1 MGRPVRRSASG
12 RPGRGFAEA
21 AKVLDFPA
29 HVQHPATLRARVRF
43 FGERGGA
50 LSRNRDRDRKQPS
63 RPTALD
69 EARNE
74 LFSHIHRCGVL
85 QASEEQQLEWMKDTI
100 EFLSERY
107 PSLREKEL
115 KELEGIGLRFCRPV
129 IVNAPGA
136 EAESAA
142 A

>member
-1 MGRPVRRSASG
+1 M
-12 RPGRGFAEA
+12 
-21 AKVLDFPA
+21 
-29 HVQHPATLRARVRF
+29 
-43 FGERGGA
+43 
-50 LSRNRDRDRKQPS
+50 SRNRERDRDRKAPS

-85 QASEEQQLEWMKDTI
+85 SATEDQQVEWMKDTV

-107 PSLREKEL
+107 PALKEKEL

-129 IVNAPGA
+129 IVNAPVAA
-136 EAESAA
+136 EAEAEAEAEAGADVDDEAEADVEAEAETAA

>member
-1 MGRPVRRSASG
+1 M
-12 RPGRGFAEA
+12 
-21 AKVLDFPA
+21 
-29 HVQHPATLRARVRF
+29 
-43 FGERGGA
+43 
-50 LSRNRDRDRKQPS
+50 SRNRERDRDRKAPS

-85 QASEEQQLEWMKDTI
+85 GATEDQQVEWMKDTV

-107 PSLREKEL
+107 PSLKEKEL

-129 IVNAPGA
+129 IVNAPVAAEPEAVAEVDVDDEAEADVEA
-136 EAESAA
+136 EAETAA

>member
-1 MGRPVRRSASG
+1 
-12 RPGRGFAEA
+12 
-21 AKVLDFPA
+21 
-29 HVQHPATLRARVRF
+29 
-43 FGERGGA
+43 
-50 LSRNRDRDRKQPS
+50 LSRNRERDRDRKAPS

-85 QASEEQQLEWMKDTI
+85 GASEEQQVEWMKDTV

-107 PSLREKEL
+107 PALKEKEL

-129 IVNAPGA
+129 IVNAPAA
-136 EAESAA
+136 EAEAEVELEDDAEAGVEAEAETAA

>member
-1 MGRPVRRSASG
+1 M
-12 RPGRGFAEA
+12 
-21 AKVLDFPA
+21 
-29 HVQHPATLRARVRF
+29 
-43 FGERGGA
+43 
-50 LSRNRDRDRKQPS
+50 SRNRDRDRDRDRRAPS

-85 QASEEQQLEWMKDTI
+85 GSSEEQQVEWMKDTV

-107 PSLREKEL
+107 PSLKEKEL

-129 IVNAPGA
+129 ISNAPAAA
-136 EAESAA
+136 EAEVDAEAEAELDDEAEADVEAEAQTAA

>member
-1 MGRPVRRSASG
+1 
-12 RPGRGFAEA
+12 
-21 AKVLDFPA
+21 
-29 HVQHPATLRARVRF
+29 
-43 FGERGGA
+43 
-50 LSRNRDRDRKQPS
+50 LSRNRERDRDRKAPS

-85 QASEEQQLEWMKDTI
+85 GASEEQQVEWMKDTV

-107 PSLREKEL
+107 PALKEKEL

-129 IVNAPGA
+129 IVNAPAA
-136 EAESAA
+136 EAEAEVELEDDAEAGVEAEAEAETAA

>member
-1 MGRPVRRSASG
+1 M
-12 RPGRGFAEA
+12 
-21 AKVLDFPA
+21 
-29 HVQHPATLRARVRF
+29 
-43 FGERGGA
+43 
-50 LSRNRDRDRKQPS
+50 SRNRDRDRDRRAPS

-85 QASEEQQLEWMKDTI
+85 GATEEQQVEWMKDTV

-107 PSLREKEL
+107 PALKEKEL

-129 IVNAPGA
+129 ISNAPAAEMAEEGDEAEADVEAGA
-136 EAESAA
+136 ETAA

>member
-1 MGRPVRRSASG
+1 M
-12 RPGRGFAEA
+12 
-21 AKVLDFPA
+21 
-29 HVQHPATLRARVRF
+29 
-43 FGERGGA
+43 
-50 LSRNRDRDRKQPS
+50 SRNRDRDRDRRAPS

-85 QASEEQQLEWMKDTI
+85 GASEEQQVEWMKDTV

-107 PSLREKEL
+107 PSLKEKEL

-129 IVNAPGA
+129 IVNAPAAVEA
-136 EAESAA
+136 EAEVDVDVDDEAEADVEAEAEPAA

>member
-1 MGRPVRRSASG
+1 
-12 RPGRGFAEA
+12 
-21 AKVLDFPA
+21 
-29 HVQHPATLRARVRF
+29 
-43 FGERGGA
+43 
-50 LSRNRDRDRKQPS
+50 LSRNRERDRDRKAPS

-85 QASEEQQLEWMKDTI
+85 SASEDQQVEWMKDTV

-107 PSLREKEL
+107 PSLKEKEL

-129 IVNAPGA
+129 IVNAPVAA
-136 EAESAA
+136 EAEVDAEAEADVELDDEAEADVEAEAEPAA

>member
-1 MGRPVRRSASG
+1 
-12 RPGRGFAEA
+12 
-21 AKVLDFPA
+21 
-29 HVQHPATLRARVRF
+29 
-43 FGERGGA
+43 
-50 LSRNRDRDRKQPS
+50 LSRNRERDRDRKAPS

-85 QASEEQQLEWMKDTI
+85 SASEDQQVEWMKDTV

-107 PSLREKEL
+107 PSLKEKEL

-129 IVNAPGA
+129 IVNAPVAA
-136 EAESAA
+136 EAEAEADVELDDEAEADVEAEAEPAA